1 MPKCRELNCTFV
13 RYNRNPMSTKLV
25 TLASF
30 DNAIDAHL
38 LRSKLE
44 NEEIPCF
51 IFDENMITLNPLNN
65 IIVGGIKVK
74 VMEEDLNAAQQIVN
88 HISAQPIRN
97 NDGTFLACPNCGSSH
112 ITPGVKTTNLFGF
125 IFWILMLGQYPLNMK
140 NKYLCQQCKKV
151 FRRDEA
157 KTPQVS

>member
-1 MPKCRELNCTFV
+1 MPKLLYLASDTI
-13 RYNRNPMSTKLV
+13 RNLMSNQKLV

-44 NEEIPCF
+44 NEEILCF
-51 IFDENMITLNPLNN
+51 IFDENMVSLNPLHN
-65 IIVGGIKVK
+65 ITVGGIKVK
-74 VMEEDLNAAQQIVN
+74 VMEEDLDVAQKLLDHV
-88 HISAQPIRN
+88 SMQPIKN
-97 NDGTFLACPNCGSSH
+97 SDGTVLACPNCGSSH
-112 ITPGVKTTNLFGF
+112 VTPGVKTTNIWGF
-125 IFWILMLGQYPLNMK
+125 ILWILMLGMYPLDMK
-140 NKYLCQQCKKV
+140 TKFYCQQCKTM